1 MPTCLA
7 YGCSNTTGRVK
18 NKRFYKIPDPKK
30 ERQHAVRSLHNMG
43 NSKFSVS
50 NFISSRNKVLCE
62 DHFHIN
68 CIKRDLEF
76 EMMGSSS
83 GFPKRELVE
92 GSIPTIF
99 SHKVYDQIN
108 MDGTVVLNRPE
119 PRKRTMAMEQTQVR
133 SCYMLYIIKFN
144 LIKM

>member
-1 MPTCLA
+1 MNVIETFYLNIFLLFLDLYLSTTCNNANLL
-7 YGCSNTTGRVK
+7 SVWLQQHNTGRVK

-30 ERQHAVRSLHNMG
+30 ERQRAVRWLHNMG

-83 GFPKRELVE
+83 GFPNLCIYRTTRKICHF
-92 GSIPTIF
+92 G
-99 SHKVYDQIN
+99 KV
-108 MDGTVVLNRPE
+108 
-119 PRKRTMAMEQTQVR
+119 
-133 SCYMLYIIKFN
+133 
-144 LIKM
+144 